1 MANVHLK
8 LKEHFFY
15 HIYQLLDIMH
25 IVLLIQSRCNASEI
39 PYKIVKPLT
48 KDKTMI
54 EHIIERCL
62 KSKLANQIIINTTTN
77 FSDEKL
83 VNVIRHN
90 NWNNILSVYRGSET
104 NVLERTCQ
112 IASMTRADIIVRVKA
127 NRPFIDPDIL
137 DTVIQHFIE
146 TKYDYMFLSKAG
158 LFPDGFDFDIFD
170 VGTLHKIMKY
180 TSNPNDLKRIDSF
193 IFDNPKHFHFYQY
206 NLSNPNSL
214 DFNVTDYPNIDFT
227 KLRLSV
233 QTLSDWEYVKR
244 LFTTVYSSNPNF
256 RLKDVLQFLNKHP
269 NLIEY
274 KQPEPKISKK
284 TLFYGKGQRLLI
296 TAKRIIPNGVQDL
309 TKLPESSAPEI
320 HPSYYTR
327 ASNIEITTLNGYK
340 LLDFSTMAS
349 GNCIMGYRD
358 PDIDAAVHDS
368 IERGN
373 LSSLNN
379 PNEIKLAEMLVELHP
394 WASFAKFSKSES
406 NGLSMA
412 VKIARYYTN
421 KSKIIIIGNSSWHDN
436 FMAANLNPIEMQVDG
451 SSYYKYADLSTKG
464 VLPEMADSAINVTN
478 YDDINKIIK
487 KEHTKI
493 SAVLMEP
500 ATDRP
505 MPINVYENIRE
516 LCSKHNI
523 LIIVNETRFGFRAN
537 TGGLHLMYDIEPD
550 LAVFGSSM
558 SNGFGISTVIG
569 KRKLMK
575 FAQNIYA
582 TETTWC
588 DDIGINAAIE
598 TINKHKEKNV
608 GKHIRSIGRYF
619 QEKLHR
625 LSMKHNI
632 PIKINGIPSLTQ
644 FDFNYSIVK
653 ENINYTE
660 YGEGGPYR
668 FGNLNNL
675 LRTLYIQLM
684 LERQILAD
692 TFFYPSYAHTFK
704 HVDYYLKH
712 ISEVFKEIKSLLE
725 NKKVYERLV
734 SEPAFKSYQ
743 KTV

>member
-1 MANVHLK
+1 
-8 LKEHFFY
+8 
-15 HIYQLLDIMH
+15 MH

-39 PYKIVKPLT
+39 PYKIVKQLT
-48 KDKTMI
+48 PEKTMI
-54 EHIIERCL
+54 EHVIERCL
-62 KSKLANQIIINTTTN
+62 ESKLANQVVVNTTTN

-83 VNVIRHN
+83 VNIIRHN
-90 NWNNILSVYRGSET
+90 HYMDKLSVYRGSET

-127 NRPFIDPDIL
+127 NRPFIDPDII
-137 DTVIQHFIE
+137 DTVVQHFLE
-146 TKYDYMFLSKAG
+146 TKYDYMYLANPGS
-158 LFPDGFDFDIFD
+158 FPDGFDFDIFTTR
-170 VGTLHKIMKY
+170 TLHKIMAY
-180 TSNPNDLKRIDSF
+180 ASEPNDLKRIDSF
-193 IFDNPKHFHFYQY
+193 ILNNPKEFHFCQY
-206 NLSNPNSL
+206 NLRNPHGLN
-214 DFNVTDYPNIDFT
+214 FNAVDYPNINFG

-233 QTLSDWEYVKR
+233 QTLSDWEYIKR
-244 LFTTVYSSNPNF
+244 LFTTVYSSKPNF
-256 RLKDVLQFLNKHP
+256 KFKDVLNYLNKHP
-269 NLIEY
+269 NIIEY
-274 KQPEPKISKK
+274 KQPEQKISKK

-309 TKLPESSAPEI
+309 TKLPEARVPEI
-320 HPSYYTR
+320 HPSYYSR

-394 WASFAKFSKSES
+394 WSSFAKFSKSES

-412 VKIARYYTN
+412 VKIARYHTN
-421 KSKIIIIGNSSWHDN
+421 KSKIVIIGNSSWHDN
-436 FMAANLNPIEMQVDG
+436 FMAANLNPIEMEVDG

-464 VLPEMADSAINVTN
+464 VLPEMVDSAINVTN
-478 YDDINKIIK
+478 YSDINKIIK
-487 KEHTKI
+487 KEHAKI
-493 SAVLMEP
+493 SAVMIEP

-505 MPINVYENIRE
+505 MPLQVYENIKE

-550 LAVFGSSM
+550 LAVFGSSI
-558 SNGFGISTVIG
+558 SNGFGISAVVG
-569 KRKLMK
+569 KKKLMK
-575 FAQNIYA
+575 SAQNIYA

-619 QEKLHR
+619 QEKLNR
-625 LSMKHNI
+625 LSMKHNL
-632 PIKINGIPSLTQ
+632 PIKINGMPSLTQ
-644 FDFNYSIVK
+644 FDFNYPITN
-653 ENINYTE
+653 ENKNYVE
-660 YGEGGPYR
+660 YGNGGPYR

-684 LERQILAD
+684 LERKILAD

-704 HVDYYLKH
+704 YVDYYLRN
-712 ISEVFKEIKSLLE
+712 ISEVFIEINDLIE
-725 NKKVYERLV
+725 NKKIHERLV
-734 SEPAFKSYQ
+734 SGPANKSYQ
-743 KTV
+743 KVI